1 MADSYVTKSALAK
14 ALKQLVIEKQFEK
27 IGIAEICDICDMNR
41 KSFYYHFRDK
51 YELVIWIFEQEFSQI
66 YKNQK
71 VISIWDTT
79 ALLCSYFYEN
89 KSFYKKRLKV
99 NGQNS
104 FADYFAALCSDALK
118 ERLKWHLDGITIT
131 DMNVKTYT
139 DFFVFSIY
147 VWLTSHDTRD
157 DKAFMRD
164 LKNSV
169 VFGAELARIFS
180 VHQSKTETEEKET
193 VLSLFSKH

>member
-1 MADSYVTKSALAK
+1 
-14 ALKQLVIEKQFEK
+14 
-27 IGIAEICDICDMNR
+27 MNR

-51 YELVIWIFEQEFSQI
+51 YDLVVWIFEQEFSQMC
-66 YKNQK
+66 KNQQ

-89 KSFYKKRLKV
+89 KSFYKRILKV

-104 FADYFAALCSDALK
+104 FADYFAALCSNALK
-118 ERLKWHLDGITIT
+118 ERLKWHLDGITVT

-147 VWLTSHDTRD
+147 VWLTSQDQRND
-157 DKAFMRD
+157 RAFMRD

-180 VHQSKTETEEKET
+180 VHQTKDDFKEKET
-193 VLSLFSKH
+193 VLSIFGKQ

>member
-89 KSFYKKRLKV
+89 KSFYKKILKV